1 MQRKHGF
8 LRGAVLGGVT
18 GLGVTGLFYLG
29 QFVAN
34 LPFLPFDIFD
44 WMARHLP
51 GPIIGFGIGTM
62 VRVIDGL
69 KLGPTAAT
77 AKLAEQSIAIIQFVV
92 AGIVF
97 GLVLTT
103 LARRIPDRSVA
114 IGLIGSVILLAFAL
128 LVEFELGFP
137 QAGMLP
143 SIAWLA
149 IVLLGWG
156 WLLGRSVGDG
166 LLESPEVT
174 PELAASRRRFLGW
187 LVASSVGAVLLAGV
201 AVYDVRRRTGLPV
214 TGNNGTPPPDAAPT
228 AVAHTSGVAS
238 SPPEDVLAKRFTP
251 VRGTRAELT
260 PTDKFYRID
269 INTQVPTTDMATWRL
284 ELKGL
289 VNSPLSLSLDEIRQ
303 LPSVSQAL
311 TMSCISNEVGGDLIG
326 TAVWT
331 GVPFKTVLAKAGLKP
346 EGKFFNIQAFDGFYE
361 SLGLAEAMDERTLLV
376 YEMNGQPLA
385 AEHGAPLRIY
395 IPNHFG
401 MKQPKWIETITV
413 ADTQGPGY
421 WVDRGWDKAAIAN
434 TTSVIDTLV
443 TNSTDPQTGTVSL
456 GGIAWAGARGI
467 KSVELQMDGG
477 PWKAAELRVP
487 PLSTLTW
494 VQWRVDFPY
503 QSGRRIFRVRA
514 TDGAGVLQTSSKNP
528 PEPSGATGV
537 FEYAADL

>member
-51 GPIIGFGIGTM
+51 GPVIGFGISTM

-97 GLVLTT
+97 GLVLTA
-103 LARRIPDRSVA
+103 LARRFPNRSVA
-114 IGLIGSVILLAFAL
+114 IGLIGGAILLVLAL

-137 QAGMLP
+137 QAGMIP

-156 WLLGRSVGDG
+156 WALGKAVGDG
-166 LLESPEVT
+166 LLETPEVT
-174 PELAASRRRFLGW
+174 PEMAASRRRFLGW
-187 LVASSVGAVLLAGV
+187 LVAGSVGAVLLAGV
-201 AVYDVRRRTGLPV
+201 AVYDVRRRTALPV
-214 TGNNGTPPPDAAPT
+214 TGNSAPPPDNAPT
-228 AVAHTSGVAS
+228 AVAHTSGAAS
-238 SPPEDVLAKRFTP
+238 SPPEDVLTKRFTP

-260 PTDKFYRID
+260 PTDQFYRID

-303 LPSVSQAL
+303 FPSVSQAL

-376 YEMNGQPLA
+376 YEMNGQPLP

-395 IPNHFG
+395 IPNHYG

-413 ADTQGPGY
+413 ADTEGAGY

-443 TNSTDPQTGTVSL
+443 TNSTDAQSGTVSL

-477 PWKAAELRVP
+477 PWKAAELRIP

-514 TDGAGVLQTSSKNP
+514 TDGTGALQTSSKNP
-528 PEPSGATGV
+528 PEPSGSTGI